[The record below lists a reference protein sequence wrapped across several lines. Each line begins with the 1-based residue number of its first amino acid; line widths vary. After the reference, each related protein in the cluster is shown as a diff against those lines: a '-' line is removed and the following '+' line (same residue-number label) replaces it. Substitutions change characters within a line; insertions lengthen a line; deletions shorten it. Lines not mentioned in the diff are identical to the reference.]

1 MPARLFLEMIDHS
14 KPVRVFRNW
23 KHDCYS
29 IMQDGRLRASAK
41 QVRLANVEFQ
51 VRESGRQRM
60 LVENRRNV
68 HAFAEQ
74 TQGPLASL
82 DYDPSYSAAP
92 SISIF
97 DNNHRTEPR
106 SLSFDSFGKL
116 FLQAFMIVA
125 GGPLIVLMLP
135 VWGLFLI
142 IHWLVPELDLQ

>member
-23 KHDCYS
+23 KHECYS

-68 HAFAEQ
+68 HAFAVGQLLDFVHPDDERN
-74 TQGPLASL
+74 LESL
-82 DYDPSYSAAP
+82 GGRGICYDPSEAGTFIDQETRSPVISAVDAQ
-92 SISIF
+92 F
-97 DNNHRTEPR
+97 DEFGAVYRT
-106 SLSFDSFGKL
+106 K
-116 FLQAFMIVA
+116 AA
-125 GGPLIVLMLP
+125 
-135 VWGLFLI
+135 
-142 IHWLVPELDLQ
+142 